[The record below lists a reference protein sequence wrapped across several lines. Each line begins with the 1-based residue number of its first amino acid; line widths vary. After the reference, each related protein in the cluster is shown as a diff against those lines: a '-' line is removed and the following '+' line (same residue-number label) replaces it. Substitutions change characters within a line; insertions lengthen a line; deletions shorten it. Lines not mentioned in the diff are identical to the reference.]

1 MDNKKLV
8 FLVTVV
14 IYEKFVSEKKLGT
27 VYGKKKKKIA
37 EERAFLLRLARHKYF
52 VLSFMLPLFW

>member
-37 EERAFLLRLARHKYF
+37 EERREPFF
-52 VLSFMLPLFW
+52 SDWQDINISS